1 MNHFDT
7 FFKMIKNTI
16 RIFPLVLI
24 FTLSLSAGCKDNMG
38 DTYPATVKVTMDG
51 KPLEGASIL
60 LTEVSGS
67 RSAAGIT
74 DASGVASIKSTE
86 GGWGGVFPGEY
97 DVVIKKT
104 ERTTS
109 STPPPGAEVSRDV
122 PPEDQVYSISRELLP
137 AKYGNAKTSGLKVS
151 HANKKEH
158 FEFDLS
164 EN

>member
-1 MNHFDT
+1 
-7 FFKMIKNTI
+7 MIKKTY
-16 RIFPLVLI
+16 RILPFVFI
-24 FTLSLSAGCKDNMG
+24 VALSLSVGCQDKMG
-38 DTYPATVKVTMDG
+38 GTYPVTIKVTLDG
-51 KPLEGASIL
+51 KPLEGARIL
-60 LTEVSGS
+60 LSEVSGS
-67 RSAAGIT
+67 QSAVGVT

-97 DVVIKKT
+97 DVVMKKT
-104 ERTTS
+104 EVTTS
-109 STPPPGAEVSRDV
+109 STPPPGTEVDRSA